1 MRIPSDRRGG
11 SLLKH
16 RERIAEKSSEWVR
29 EVLRKMRGMTPL
41 PA

>member
-1 MRIPSDRRGG
+1 MRITFDRRGG
-11 SLLKH
+11 SLLKR

-29 EVLRKMRGMTPL
+29 EVLRKMRGVTPL

>member
-1 MRIPSDRRGG
+1 MRITSDRRGG
-11 SLLKH
+11 SLLNR
-16 RERIAEKSSEWVR
+16 RERIAEKASEWVR